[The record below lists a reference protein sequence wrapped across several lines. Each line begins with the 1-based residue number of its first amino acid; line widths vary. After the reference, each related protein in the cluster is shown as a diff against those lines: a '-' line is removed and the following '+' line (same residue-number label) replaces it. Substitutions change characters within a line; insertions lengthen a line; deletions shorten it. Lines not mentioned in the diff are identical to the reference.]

1 MTMMSTGLT
10 CLSCNSVADIN
21 DCLQTLATC
30 QNSNEEC
37 YLDKTIL
44 PSLQAVFS
52 AGCRSKKVCDLF
64 AAATGKREVSR
75 SKRTNVACA
84 QCCTTSSNNSTEIPC
99 NGYLCN
105 QKPKPVGHT
114 CGVCERI
121 EDPTTCSIIKDCPP
135 NEVCDVTLKGYK
147 KSNPGKY
154 IGPNRKRV
162 DGEIVICS
170 SCCDTR
176 TCNMANCKSLIN
188 TALKV
193 ARYKSTKQS
202 ANFYKDASLSHLAVD
217 GDYTQWMANSFEFC
231 THTYIADQPTWWAV
245 ILAQNYDIN
254 NIVIYGRTDCCSTY
268 FQRKFLRCFDI
279 RSHDGHNFTASNVD
293 NGIGFSL
300 CGLMLLS
307 DKDKIKA

>member
-1 MTMMSTGLT
+1 MTMLSTVGVPILLMFYLSCVDGLT

-84 QCCTTSSNNSTEIPC
+84 QCCTTSSNNSTGIPC

-105 QKPKPVGHT
+105 QKPKTVGHT

-135 NEVCDVTLKGYK
+135 NEVCASELIFANGKLLNRLGCERKEVCDLTLKGYK

-188 TALKV
+188 
-193 ARYKSTKQS
+193 KQPCY
-202 ANFYKDASLSHLAVD
+202 NTTV
-217 GDYTQWMANSFEFC
+217 
-231 THTYIADQPTWWAV
+231 
-245 ILAQNYDIN
+245 
-254 NIVIYGRTDCCSTY
+254 
-268 FQRKFLRCFDI
+268 
-279 RSHDGHNFTASNVD
+279 
-293 NGIGFSL
+293 
-300 CGLMLLS
+300 CG
-307 DKDKIKA
+307 